1 VVFEIECAYSPEIM
15 KPLPDKAYDGRANP
29 KGIPCLYFA
38 TRKETALSEVRPWI
52 GSYVSVGQ
60 FKILRDVELIDCSR
74 GHKDTSLHF
83 WFQEQEPEPA
93 EREKAVWSDIDR
105 AFAEPMT
112 RSDDSAEYA
121 ATQILAELFK
131 SEGFEGIAYKSNFG
145 EDGYNVALFDIDAAD
160 LINCGLYKVNN
171 IDIKFSQQD
180 NPYFMTK
187 YYDKK
192 PTKSS

>member
-1 VVFEIECAYSPEIM
+1 M

-29 KGIPCLYFA
+29 KGIPCLYLA

-74 GHKDTSLHF
+74 GHKDSSLHF
-83 WFQEQEPEPA
+83 WLQEQEPEPA
-93 EREKAVWSDIDR
+93 EREKAVWSDIDW

-112 RSDDSAEYA
+112 RSDETADYV

-131 SEGFEGIAYKSNFG
+131 REGFEGIAYKSNFG
-145 EDGYNVALFDIDAAD
+145 DDGYNVALFDIDAAD
-160 LINCGLYKVNN
+160 LINCGLYKGQQYRYQ
-171 IDIKFSQQD
+171 IFSTGQSL
-180 NPYFMTK
+180 FHRK
-187 YYDKK
+187 IL
-192 PTKSS
+192 